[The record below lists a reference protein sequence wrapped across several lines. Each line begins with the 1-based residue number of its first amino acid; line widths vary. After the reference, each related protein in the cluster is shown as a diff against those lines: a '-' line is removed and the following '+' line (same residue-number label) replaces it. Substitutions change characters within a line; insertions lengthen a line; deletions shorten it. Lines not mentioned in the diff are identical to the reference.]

1 LVGESAGDAG
11 SRTCVGPAVRAKLCR
26 VTRAQHEPRR
36 AEVERATRET
46 QIRVALALPGDA
58 PAPPKIATPVPFL
71 SHMLDALGRH
81 GAMALEVEAT
91 GDVEIDD
98 HHTVED
104 IGLVLGS
111 ALDQALGDRR
121 GIVRY
126 GHFSLAMDE
135 TLVDVAL
142 DLGGRPYLVYELPVL
157 AGRWIGRFDCE
168 LVREFFQALT
178 VQARMNLHIHL
189 RAGGNAHHV
198 VEAAFKG
205 LARSLRM
212 ACAHDPALA
221 GDVPST
227 KGVL

>member
-1 LVGESAGDAG
+1 
-11 SRTCVGPAVRAKLCR
+11 
-26 VTRAQHEPRR
+26 
-36 AEVERATRET
+36 
-46 QIRVALALPGDA
+46 
-58 PAPPKIATPVPFL
+58 
-71 SHMLDALGRH
+71 MLDALARH
-81 GAMALEVEAT
+81 SAMTLEVEAK

-104 IGLVLGS
+104 VGLVLGS

-157 AGRWIGRFDCE
+157 SGRWIGSFDCE
-168 LVREFFQALT
+168 LVREFYQAFV
-178 VQARMNLHIHL
+178 VQARMNLHVHL

-198 VEAAFKG
+198 VEASFKG
-205 LARSLRM
+205 LARALRM
-212 ACAHDPALA
+212 AVQRDPLLA
-221 GDVPST
+221 GAVPST
-227 KGVL
+227 KGSLV

>member
-1 LVGESAGDAG
+1 MS
-11 SRTCVGPAVRAKLCR
+11 
-26 VTRAQHEPRR
+26 EPIRR
-36 AEVERATRET
+36 AEVVRTTKET
-46 QIRVALALPGDA
+46 EIRVALTLPGDA
-58 PAPPKIATPVPFL
+58 IPPAPAKISTPVPFL

-81 GAMALEVEAT
+81 AAMSLEVEAK

-104 IGLVLGS
+104 TGLVLGM
-111 ALDQALGDRR
+111 ALDRALGDRS

-142 DLGGRPYLVYELPVL
+142 DLGGRPYLVYELPVVS
-157 AGRWIGRFDCE
+157 GRWIGNFDCE
-168 LVREFFQALT
+168 LVREFYQALV

-198 VEAAFKG
+198 VEASFKG
-205 LARSLRM
+205 LARALRM
-212 ACAHDPALA
+212 ACARDPALA
-221 GDVPST
+221 GAVAST
-227 KGVL
+227 KGSLV

>member
-1 LVGESAGDAG
+1 M
-11 SRTCVGPAVRAKLCR
+11 T
-26 VTRAQHEPRR
+26 AQVRR
-36 AEVERATRET
+36 AEVERSTQET

-58 PAPPKIATPVPFL
+58 PAPPKISTPVPFL

-81 GAMALEVEAT
+81 GAMGLEVEAT

-104 IGLVLGS
+104 VGLVLGQ
-111 ALDQALGDRR
+111 ALDRALGDRR

-142 DLGGRPYLVYELPVL
+142 DLGGRPYLVYELP
-157 AGRWIGRFDCE
+157 AISGKWIGRFDCE
-168 LVREFFQALT
+168 LVREFYQALA
-178 VQARMNLHIHL
+178 VQARMNLHVHL

-198 VEAAFKG
+198 VEASFKG
-205 LARSLRM
+205 LARALRM
-212 ACAHDPALA
+212 ACALDPAFA
-221 GDVPST
+221 GSVPST
-227 KGVL
+227 KGSL